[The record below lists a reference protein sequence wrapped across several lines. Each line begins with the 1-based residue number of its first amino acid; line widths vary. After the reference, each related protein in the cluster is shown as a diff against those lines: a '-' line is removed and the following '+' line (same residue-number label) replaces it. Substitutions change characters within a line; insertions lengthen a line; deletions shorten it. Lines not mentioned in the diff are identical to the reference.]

1 MTSES
6 AASIETADTT
16 GTTAGSTAGATA
28 GSTGRA
34 AAGST
39 AGATG
44 RSTPPALLGLT
55 TYLLSRT
62 GKTARGRLAE
72 RLSQRGLRLWDMAVL
87 AALDDFGPH
96 AQRDLVRRLGV
107 DASDMAKVADQLAGA
122 GYVERIRD
130 PVDRRRVSV
139 SITGPGRAVLAGL
152 EAEARAVQ
160 DEILAPL
167 DPEERRALHGL
178 LLRVHHGLPGT
189 P

>member
-6 AASIETADTT
+6 AASTETADTT
-16 GTTAGSTAGATA
+16 GSTAGSTTGAA
-28 GSTGRA
+28 TGT
-34 AAGST
+34 AAGSA
-39 AGATG
+39 AGAAE

-130 PVDRRRVSV
+130 PADRRRVSV
-139 SITGPGRAVLAGL
+139 SITGAGRAVLAEL
-152 EAEARAVQ
+152 DAEARTVQ

-167 DPEERRALHGL
+167 DPEERRALHRL
-178 LLRVHHGLPGT
+178 LLRVHHGLPGA